1 MSSLIVQDPPKK
13 ELYGTEQTHQHK
25 KKKASKDDTTQKKRY
40 NKPINN
46 KEKSKRFI
54 NKGACR
60 AAEAV
65 MFHSKICH
73 SSQ

>member
-25 KKKASKDDTTQKKRY
+25 KKKASKDDTTQNKRH
-40 NKPINN
+40 KPINN

-54 NKGACR
+54 NKGAYR